1 MLHCHMK
8 RAELLAVVMHKL
20 VLVLVQ
26 LLLLMLLMLMLLLV
40 VVPFVE
46 GWMCVGVWG

>member
-1 MLHCHMK
+1 MK

-40 VVPFVE
+40 VVPLVE

>member
-1 MLHCHMK
+1 MK